1 MTGRYGPKETRGY
14 RRIFSTCG
22 LVLFRLMERRRIF
35 GERAADVDRARATY
49 RETRQIWF
57 ADGILDAHE
66 RLAVITVAA
75 GLRHFAFLNHLA
87 QQPRKMGSELLFR
100 CGFQTGVFSARF
112 DLDFKV
118 SGVST
123 ASLDAYKTF
132 KIRNERFFGLGVWSS
147 SGQGP
152 PSQAI
157 TISNLGS
164 ALGYPE
170 CCVRMDVQTKRQ
182 DHQLFLRAL
191 VKDVGDRP
199 DQVTWA
205 LRRRYAVT
213 KASQSYLRQWQRRF
227 ELTLARFPFA
237 LHTACDGCLKD
248 SSSPTAVLSAS
259 YERLAEDVSEELH
272 FLIRWASRIGGR
284 DR

>member
-1 MTGRYGPKETRGY
+1 
-14 RRIFSTCG
+14 
-22 LVLFRLMERRRIF
+22 MERRRAL
-35 GERAADVDRARATY
+35 GDETEDLDRARATY

-75 GLRHFAFLNHLA
+75 GLRQFAFLNHLA
-87 QQPRKMGSELLFR
+87 PQPRKRASELFSRLGFR
-100 CGFQTGVFSARF
+100 TRVFNARF

-118 SGVST
+118 PGVST
-123 ASLDAYKTF
+123 ASLDAYRTF
-132 KIRNERFFGLGVWSS
+132 QCRNKRFFGLGVWPNN
-147 SGQGP
+147 GP
-152 PSQAI
+152 GPTTKSI

-191 VKDVGDRP
+191 VKEVGDRP

-205 LRRRYAVT
+205 LRRRVAVA
-213 KASQSYLRQWQRRF
+213 KASQSHLRKWQRRF
-227 ELTLARFPFA
+227 ELTLTRFPFA
-237 LHTACDGCLKD
+237 LHAACDECLSG
-248 SSSPTAVLSAS
+248 SSSPTAILSAS
-259 YERLAEDVSEELH
+259 HERLAKNVSDELV
-272 FLIRWASRIGGR
+272 FLVRWASRIGNGGR
-284 DR
+284 AR